1 MDHNF
6 YALDP
11 WKQSGHYCFASV
23 SCIIHSESSSSEK
36 VILYNFHRL
45 DNIWIGEN
53 FYLKLHVDWLSCI
66 GVPYVYMYK
75 LLHWEVLIFL
85 NFTRCAQGFTVDIK
99 GTAVQDTTCKRSLS
113 SSVPTTPATSSSTE
127 AGKTLIWFY

>member
-1 MDHNF
+1 M
-6 YALDP
+6 
-11 WKQSGHYCFASV
+11 
-23 SCIIHSESSSSEK
+23 
-36 VILYNFHRL
+36 ILYNFHRL

-53 FYLKLHVDWLSCI
+53 FYLK

-75 LLHWEVLIFL
+75 LLHWEMFIFI

-99 GTAVQDTTCKRSLS
+99 GTAVQDTICKRSLS

-127 AGKTLIWFY
+127 AGKTLIWFYYRNTNNH